1 MPDYEV
7 RVIPRFDLEPEEFR
21 FINHKISETAEQLG
35 MYLHPDGITYSKKKP
50 YKKYED
56 IPAGTKFYFK
66 LKKFSRYFLL
76 LEYFS
81 YAEGDINGRVIRNCI
96 SF

>member
-7 RVIPRFDLEPEEFR
+7 RVIPKFDLNKEDLN
-21 FINHKISETAEQLG
+21 FIKNKIKEIAEKFDMEVQK
-35 MYLHPDGITYSKKKP
+35 DGITYNKKRP

-66 LKKFSRYFLL
+66 LKKFSSYLLL

-81 YAEGDINGRVIRNCI
+81 YAEGDINGRIIRN
-96 SF
+96 SN

>member
-1 MPDYEV
+1 MKPDYEV
-7 RVIPRFDLEPEEFR
+7 KVIPKYNLNQEDLNFIKNKINEFD
-21 FINHKISETAEQLG
+21 
-35 MYLHPDGITYSKKKP
+35 MYLHNDNITYSKKEP

-66 LKKFSRYFLL
+66 LKKFEKYLLL

-81 YAEGDINGRVIRNCI
+81 YAEGDINGRVIRRSN
-96 SF
+96 

>member
-1 MPDYEV
+1 MEPDYEV
-7 RVIPRFDLEPEEFR
+7 RVIPRYDLSSKDLT
-21 FINHKISETAEQLG
+21 FIKAKISEIAKELG
-35 MYLHPDGITYSKKKP
+35 MSVHSDGITYSKTKP

-66 LKKFSRYFLL
+66 LKKFENYLLL

-81 YAEGDINGRVIRNCI
+81 YAEGDINGRIIR
-96 SF
+96 

>member
-7 RVIPRFDLEPEEFR
+7 KVIPKFDLNREDSD
-21 FINHKISETAEQLG
+21 FIKNKISETASQLG
-35 MYLHPDGITYSKKKP
+35 LYRHEDGITYSMQEP

-66 LKKFSRYFLL
+66 LKKFSRYLLL

-81 YAEGDINGRVIRNCI
+81 YAEGDINGRIVGNRN
-96 SF
+96 

>member
-1 MPDYEV
+1 MKTDYEV
-7 RVIPRFDLEPEEFR
+7 KVIPKYNLNQEDLNFIKNKINEFANEFD
-21 FINHKISETAEQLG
+21 
-35 MYLHPDGITYSKKKP
+35 MYLHNDNITYSKKEP

-66 LKKFSRYFLL
+66 LKKFEKYLLL

-81 YAEGDINGRVIRNCI
+81 YAEGDQL
-96 SF
+96 